1 MRPTSFLPAL
11 LAARPRLRGHID
23 GIAIHPYGN
32 PLVTLSRIR
41 SARVTIAALGPT
53 ALGHLNC
60 GVAAAVLY
68 TWVSPE
74 RNPDDGQEW
83 YGINGVDGTATSDVA
98 AFVAGLRAARSPRP
112 AISVC
117 AF

>member
-1 MRPTSFLPAL
+1 MRPTSFLPEL
-11 LAARPRLRGHID
+11 LAARPQLRGHSD
-23 GIAIHPYGN
+23 GIAIDPYGN

-41 SARVTIAALGPT
+41 SARVTITALGLT

-60 GVAAAVLY
+60 GVATAVLY

-74 RNPDDGQEW
+74 RNPDDGQER
-83 YGINGVDGTATSDVA
+83 YGINGVDGTATPDVA